1 MSIVVEHDKRKRE
14 ILDKALDVFVDEGY
28 EDATFQKIADRCG
41 ITRTTLYLY
50 FKNKREIFVWSL
62 KQLTSGIE
70 EKLVCFIKDENLSS
84 EDKLRS
90 VLISILDACT
100 ENHRLFIVV
109 LNHLLQ
115 IQKTGKNPADFV
127 NRRIIRLR
135 HLLSTIIIEGINR
148 GEFKN
153 LNVKAVNEMLY
164 AFIESSIFRLAI
176 FSQSEIKELYTAIN
190 LSVDGILAK
199 K

>member
-1 MSIVVEHDKRKRE
+1 MSLLQRAFSGAFGDIKGAITPSKTVTLETLPNNPEQE
-14 ILDKALDVFVDEGY
+14 ILRFGPNETDYFPVEGNSTDKA
-28 EDATFQKIADRCG
+28 IM
-41 ITRTTLYLY
+41 
-50 FKNKREIFVWSL
+50 N
-62 KQLTSGIE
+62 
-70 EKLVCFIKDENLSS
+70 FIKDENLSS
-84 EDKLRS
+84 EEKLRN
-90 VLISILDACT
+90 VLTSILDACT

-127 NRRIIRLR
+127 NRRIVRLR

-176 FSQSEIKELYTAIN
+176 FSQTEVKELYTSIN
-190 LSVDGILAK
+190 LSIDGILAK